1 MELAP
6 HSFDVCTLIQ
16 YEAIRLFAFRTKSA
30 LSPAIIIFSF
40 VQRQFFFFFNSSNF
54 KFIKLETRI
63 IIIEIIVEN

>member
-40 VQRQFFFFFNSSNF
+40 VNSSSSSFNSSNF